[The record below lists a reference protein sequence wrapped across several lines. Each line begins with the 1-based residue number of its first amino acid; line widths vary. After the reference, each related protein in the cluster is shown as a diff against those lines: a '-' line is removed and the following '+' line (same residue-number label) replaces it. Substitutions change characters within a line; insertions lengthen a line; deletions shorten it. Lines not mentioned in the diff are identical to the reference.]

1 MQRIVGVLVVVAA
14 AEEGPRTLRVLVV
27 LVFRNQGEGVL
38 FDEIS
43 WLVERVEGNA
53 GLENASEQLAV
64 VLVH

>member
-1 MQRIVGVLVVVAA
+1 
-14 AEEGPRTLRVLVV
+14 
-27 LVFRNQGEGVL
+27 VFRNQGEGVL